1 MNRPYALVC
10 RNVMATGTDIRQRI
24 RDYLNPAYV
33 KRQLLQALS
42 LGDPPE
48 KIALGVAVG
57 VFLGVFPT
65 FYVGIPL
72 AAVGSRFFRY
82 NMVAAIAGT
91 AVSTPLT
98 GPFIIAGSAVL
109 GSLITGVDWNTVVE
123 QLRGDQL
130 WTAAWNTTITYLAG
144 NIILCIISSIPA
156 YFITKRAVVKYRRRR
171 GVAT

>member
-1 MNRPYALVC
+1 MNRPYALVW
-10 RNVMATGTDIRQRI
+10 RNVMATGTDIGQRI

-72 AAVGSRFFRY
+72 AAVGSRFFKY

-98 GPFIIAGSAVL
+98 APFILFASAAL
-109 GSLITGVDWNTVVE
+109 GSRITGVDWQSVVE
-123 QLRGDQL
+123 QVKGDQI
-130 WTAAWNTTITYLAG
+130 WAAAWNSAVTYLAG
-144 NIILCIISSIPA
+144 NIILCILTSIPA
-156 YFITKRAVVKYRRRR
+156 YFITERAVVEYRRR
-171 GVAT
+171 